1 MTDTVQEIGDNIY
14 RLGYTDLEAG
24 FSNNTY
30 LIREPDGTILI
41 DPGPD
46 HPLFRDIILLKLQ
59 QLCTPES
66 IRYIIISQ
74 VRPDICGIL
83 PYIEQFLHPQVVIF
97 CHPTTAVYIPYFG
110 IRSPVFPMG
119 NGDRFQL
126 PSGRT
131 LRFFHFPYIQAS
143 YSMAVY
149 DCRTQAL
156 FSSILFS
163 TLHTGD
169 EIFASSIH
177 IDAARSYM
185 AEYCGSQAAID
196 YARERLSTLQLS
208 YILPQ
213 HGVLISKELI
223 PAFLSILDTTIP
235 GSLLN
240 TISKPVQKEHTQAF
254 LAIIRDTLGEGVSQ
268 YPPTEDIQLLITQI
282 SQKEPEKLRLIVP
295 RIHAQAKAF
304 NIPNPLTQDRI
315 YTPQSLSNLQ
325 QNQLLSAVQ
334 HQMIQADYTIGN
346 NAYIKT
352 GNRKLA
358 STEER
363 LIIIFADI
371 RGFTRW
377 CENRTPE
384 EIVSYLSHQ
393 YEEISQTIG
402 QYGGRVNKIMGDGLL
417 AYFPETAIPQ
427 SLAAALQIQRNIAKN
442 SNLLPAGIGVD
453 IGTVVLGDLGEY
465 SRLDYTVIGA
475 TVNHAARMCSL
486 SEAGQITVSKQF
498 FSLIPEQLQETLRTL
513 SSFSVRRIR
522 IKPTD
527 PELEAV
533 TIKSEELLPILP
545 TLKQMLTV

>member
-1 MTDTVQEIGDNIY
+1 M
-14 RLGYTDLEAG
+14 
-24 FSNNTY
+24 
-30 LIREPDGTILI
+30 
-41 DPGPD
+41 
-46 HPLFRDIILLKLQ
+46 
-59 QLCTPES
+59 
-66 IRYIIISQ
+66 
-74 VRPDICGIL
+74 
-83 PYIEQFLHPQVVIF
+83 
-97 CHPTTAVYIPYFG
+97 
-110 IRSPVFPMG
+110 
-119 NGDRFQL
+119 
-126 PSGRT
+126 
-131 LRFFHFPYIQAS
+131 
-143 YSMAVY
+143 
-149 DCRTQAL
+149 
-156 FSSILFS
+156 
-163 TLHTGD
+163 
-169 EIFASSIH
+169 
-177 IDAARSYM
+177 
-185 AEYCGSQAAID
+185 
-196 YARERLSTLQLS
+196 
-208 YILPQ
+208 
-213 HGVLISKELI
+213 
-223 PAFLSILDTTIP
+223 
-235 GSLLN
+235 
-240 TISKPVQKEHTQAF
+240 
-254 LAIIRDTLGEGVSQ
+254 
-268 YPPTEDIQLLITQI
+268 ITQI